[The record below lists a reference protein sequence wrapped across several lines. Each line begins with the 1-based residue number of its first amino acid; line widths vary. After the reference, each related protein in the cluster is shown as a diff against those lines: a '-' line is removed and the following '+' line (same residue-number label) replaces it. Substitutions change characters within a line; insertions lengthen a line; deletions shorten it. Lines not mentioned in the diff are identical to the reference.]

1 MNNCQVTIEE
11 MEAKRNGLY
20 MEYIGAIGTD
30 REKALVRELDLM
42 DDAIDA
48 MIGYEAELGEQ
59 DEAPST
65 GTNWDE
71 WALDMR
77 IDEMRE
83 EAAV

>member
-1 MNNCQVTIEE
+1 MNTCQMSIEE
-11 MEAKRNGLY
+11 MEAKRNDLY
-20 MEYIGAIGTD
+20 MEYISAIGTD

-42 DDAIDA
+42 DETIDA
-48 MIGYEAELGEQ
+48 MIGYEEEL

>member
-11 MEAKRNGLY
+11 MEAKRNDLY

-30 REKALVRELDLM
+30 REKALVEQLDLM
-42 DDAIDA
+42 DEAIDA
-48 MIGYEAELGEQ
+48 MIGYEAEL
-59 DEAPST
+59 DEEHRT

>member
-11 MEAKRNGLY
+11 MEAKRNDLY

-30 REKALVRELDLM
+30 REKALVLELDLM
-42 DDAIDA
+42 DEAIDA
-48 MIGYEAELGEQ
+48 MIGYEAEL